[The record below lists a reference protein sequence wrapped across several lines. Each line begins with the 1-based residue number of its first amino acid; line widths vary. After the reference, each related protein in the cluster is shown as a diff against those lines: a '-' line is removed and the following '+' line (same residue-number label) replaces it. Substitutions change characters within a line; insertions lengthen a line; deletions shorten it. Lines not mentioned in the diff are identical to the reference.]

1 MFVQAS
7 RPIQLEIDY
16 VDNERR
22 RSARQP
28 SEHYATAF
36 AFPPRILHNS
46 PGIRLDYVNEPC
58 YFFSQRVNRFEGNL
72 CL

>member
-16 VDNERR
+16 VDNERWAF
-22 RSARQP
+22 ARQP

-36 AFPPRILHNS
+36 AFQPRFCITRR
-46 PGIRLDYVNEPC
+46 GYVGDYVNEPC
-58 YFFSQRVNRFEGNL
+58 YFFSQGVK
-72 CL
+72 